1 MPVREFTDSRGVEW
15 RVWDVTPAHMHP
27 ATRAEDF
34 MANLQDGWLVFE
46 SDEEKRRLE
55 APYPANW
62 TAFSIHQLEE
72 LWARATPVVRRTAES
87 NTGKQRAV
95 RAAAIEEEVIQHSN
109 AERKFMS
116 PGGREW
122 TVRLHECVGARG
134 KEETVL
140 RFTTEDI
147 VMELSKWPRNWQTAT
162 VAQFGLM
169 LLDANPP
176 HVRKGKGPQRRRD
189 DRAVP
194 ARDVSAEPPRQR
206 P

>member
-34 MANLQDGWLVFE
+34 MGNLQDGWLVFE

-55 APYPANW
+55 APYPAEWVNY
-62 TAFSIHQLEE
+62 SIRQLEE
-72 LWARATPVVRRTAES
+72 LWDRATPVVRPTES
-87 NTGKQRAV
+87 TTGKRRAV
-95 RAAAIEEEVIQHSN
+95 QAAAIEREVIQSSN
-109 AERKFMS
+109 AERTFMS

-122 TVRLHECVGARG
+122 TVRLHECLDASG

-147 VMELSKWPRNWQTAT
+147 VVDLSKWPLNWQTAT

-176 HVRKGKGPQRRRD
+176 RVRKQGEGPQRRRE

-194 ARDVSAEPPRQR
+194 RSDVSAEPPRQR